1 MMELMAEHHRSKHPY
16 RGSAIR
22 GRRMKPQT
30 LGGSLIEHGWGSEE
44 ALARAIE
51 LRRMKALSLE
61 AVLVLQGLMSEE
73 EFLAWN
79 R

>member
-1 MMELMAEHHRSKHPY
+1 
-16 RGSAIR
+16 
-22 GRRMKPQT
+22 MKPQT
-30 LGGSLIEHGWGSEE
+30 LGERLIEHGWGREE

-51 LRRMKALSLE
+51 LRRTKGLSLE
-61 AVLVLQGLMSEE
+61 AVLVQQGLMSEE

>member
-1 MMELMAEHHRSKHPY
+1 
-16 RGSAIR
+16 
-22 GRRMKPQT
+22 MKPQT
-30 LGGSLIEHGWGSEE
+30 LGESLIAPGWGSEE

-51 LRRMKALSLE
+51 LRPMKALSLE
-61 AVLVLQGLMSEE
+61 AVLVQQELMSEE

>member
-1 MMELMAEHHRSKHPY
+1 
-16 RGSAIR
+16 
-22 GRRMKPQT
+22 MKPQT
-30 LGGSLIEHGWGSEE
+30 LGGSLIDHGWGSEE

-51 LRRMKALSLE
+51 LRRTKGLSLE

>member
-1 MMELMAEHHRSKHPY
+1 
-16 RGSAIR
+16 
-22 GRRMKPQT
+22 MKLRT
-30 LGGSLIEHGWGSEE
+30 LGESLIEHGWGGEE
-44 ALARAIE
+44 ALGAIE

-61 AVLVLQGLMSEE
+61 AVLVQQGLMSEE